1 VPAGDGS
8 FHMQFQGT
16 SPAMIWLE
24 LRPDPPDGEGGSP
37 DPFEGT
43 LAAYLGTVDVPALGH
58 VARDIEARDL
68 LTGSIDVLVRLH
80 GKPASNMRVTLFAP
94 NHARDM
100 HDSWPTVVRDGQRYV
115 GGITIL
121 TGDDGHA
128 RLANMIVGEWGC
140 YVRPLDR
147 SWGCISS
154 ERAIVRSGGA
164 TLFGVDADPAP
175 RVLQFVSGDSRTM
188 SPAGVLEAPL
198 VLAGVEVWWKQRSPV
213 GLIGVG
219 HARTDADGAL
229 AHEFP
234 DGEFEFGLSG
244 IAVRDPNFASAH
256 ANSGSVSRV
265 TLAEA
270 EAVPRQIYLRVP

>member
-1 VPAGDGS
+1 
-8 FHMQFQGT
+8 
-16 SPAMIWLE
+16 
-24 LRPDPPDGEGGSP
+24 
-37 DPFEGT
+37 
-43 LAAYLGTVDVPALGH
+43 
-58 VARDIEARDL
+58 
-68 LTGSIDVLVRLH
+68 
-80 GKPASNMRVTLFAP
+80 
-94 NHARDM
+94 
-100 HDSWPTVVRDGQRYV
+100 
-115 GGITIL
+115 
-121 TGDDGHA
+121 
-128 RLANMIVGEWGC
+128 
-140 YVRPLDR
+140 
-147 SWGCISS
+147 
-154 ERAIVRSGGA
+154 
-164 TLFGVDADPAP
+164 
-175 RVLQFVSGDSRTM
+175 M